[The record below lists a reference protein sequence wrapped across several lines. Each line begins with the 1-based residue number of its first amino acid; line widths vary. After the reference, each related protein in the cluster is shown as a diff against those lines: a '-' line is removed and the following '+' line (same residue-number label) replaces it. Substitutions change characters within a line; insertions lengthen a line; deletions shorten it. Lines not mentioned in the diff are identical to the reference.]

1 MLRGTIYTLEVLFS
15 AWAPGKQFKAQQA
28 FRMFGLRH
36 PNILPMET
44 LVFNCLAISV
54 YTANRKQSSPNR
66 FEQIQHTPGSCSK
79 ICDGPY
85 FNEQRA
91 MKGFWETRLHWNYSM
106 LNQTHYR
113 KRVLQSLQTS
123 TAQSNKMLQQPSIF
137 QLKGKMYAMV
147 HLPTNKMFVI
157 TTQKNLRA
165 SFKQHWYSAHIRNTN
180 FKNHCK
186 KKTPRSDDMA
196 FGNNC

>member
-1 MLRGTIYTLEVLFS
+1 MTQSMLRGTIYTLEVLFS

-85 FNEQRA
+85 LNKQSA
-91 MKGFWETRLHWNYSM
+91 MEGFWETH
-106 LNQTHYR
+106 
-113 KRVLQSLQTS
+113 LQ
-123 TAQSNKMLQQPSIF
+123 
-137 QLKGKMYAMV
+137 
-147 HLPTNKMFVI
+147 
-157 TTQKNLRA
+157 
-165 SFKQHWYSAHIRNTN
+165 
-180 FKNHCK
+180 
-186 KKTPRSDDMA
+186 
-196 FGNNC
+196 